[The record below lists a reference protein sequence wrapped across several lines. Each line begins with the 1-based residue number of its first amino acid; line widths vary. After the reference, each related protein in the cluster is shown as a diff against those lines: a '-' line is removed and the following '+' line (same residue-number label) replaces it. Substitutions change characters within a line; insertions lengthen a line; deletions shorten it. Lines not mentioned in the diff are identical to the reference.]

1 MLSNLQIIL
10 VAGAA
15 LLFLVILYLF
25 FRPLFTRKLT
35 QNSLDDSSSMLF
47 QEGVEQG
54 TLGFEDEAFQEQELI
69 ILNLV
74 SMDKSNFDMNQVL
87 TLLKNLDAKYVNGF
101 FSYRDL
107 GGREIYRIASG
118 INPGLLDSDTQTHV
132 LLMALDLYQA
142 IDPVKAFE
150 TMLESASGI
159 SEKLHASICDSARA
173 PLSKQMIEH
182 LKLELKKLA
191 ILNPCEVFLRNE
203 QAKQEIHFYP
213 RKNTLS

>member
-25 FRPLFTRKLT
+25 FRPLFTRKLI

-54 TLGFEDEAFQEQELI
+54 TLGFEDEDEAFQEQELI

-107 GGREIYRIASG
+107 SGREIYRIASG

-150 TMLESASGI
+150 TMLESASVI

-182 LKLELKKLA
+182 LKSRA
-191 ILNPCEVFLRNE
+191 
-203 QAKQEIHFYP
+203 QEISHLKSM
-213 RKNTLS
+213 RSISEK

>member
-25 FRPLFTRKLT
+25 FRPFFTRKLI

-54 TLGFEDEAFQEQELI
+54 TLGFEDEDEAFQEQELI

-182 LKLELKKLA
+182 LKSRA
-191 ILNPCEVFLRNE
+191 
-203 QAKQEIHFYP
+203 QEISHLKSM
-213 RKNTLS
+213 RSISEK

>member
-1 MLSNLQIIL
+1 MPSNLQIIL
-10 VAGAA
+10 VSGAA

-35 QNSLDDSSSMLF
+35 QNTLNDSSSMLF
-47 QEGVEQG
+47 KEGVEQG
-54 TLGFEDEAFQEQELI
+54 TLGFDDEDNLFQEQELI
-69 ILNLV
+69 IFNLV
-74 SMDKSNFDMNQVL
+74 SMDKSNFDMNQAL
-87 TLLKNLDAKYVNGF
+87 TLLKNLDAKYANGF

-107 GGREIYRIASG
+107 SGREIYRIASG

-132 LLMALDLYQA
+132 LMMALDLHQA

-182 LKLELKKLA
+182 FRSRA
-191 ILNPCEVFLRNE
+191 
-203 QAKQEIHFYP
+203 QEISHLKSI
-213 RKNTLS
+213 RSLSVK

>member
-1 MLSNLQIIL
+1 MPNNIQIIL

-15 LLFLVILYLF
+15 VLFLVILYLF
-25 FRPLFTRKLT
+25 FRSLFTRKLI
-35 QNSLDDSSSMLF
+35 QNSLNDSQSMLF
-47 QEGVEQG
+47 DEELEQG
-54 TLGFEDEAFQEQELI
+54 TLGFEDDNGFNHEQELI

-101 FSYRDL
+101 FSHKDL
-107 GGREIYRIASG
+107 NGKEVFRIASG
-118 INPGLLDSDTQTHV
+118 INPGLLEAGTETHV

-142 IDPVKAFE
+142 NDPVKAFE
-150 TMLESASGI
+150 VMLESASSI

-182 LKLELKKLA
+182 LKSKAQK
-191 ILNPCEVFLRNE
+191 ISHLNS
-203 QAKQEIHFYP
+203 I
-213 RKNTLS
+213 KNISA